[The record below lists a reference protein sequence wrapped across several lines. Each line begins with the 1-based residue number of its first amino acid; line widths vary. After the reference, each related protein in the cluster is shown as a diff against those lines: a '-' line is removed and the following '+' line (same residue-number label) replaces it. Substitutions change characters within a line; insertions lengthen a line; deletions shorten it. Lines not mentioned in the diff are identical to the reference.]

1 MENSSRNKLQRKIA
15 LIGNP
20 NSGKSTLFNAL
31 TGLNQRTGNFPGVT
45 VDKKTANVTKTIDK
59 RDFEF
64 RYIDLPGTYSLYPK
78 SPDEEVATQILTEKS
93 NKEFPDTVVIV
104 ADATSL
110 KRSLFLAGQI
120 IDLNIPCVL
129 VLNMM
134 DEAEKS
140 GLQIDIGRLSNRL
153 GIPVLPVSAR
163 NKEGIEQLE
172 ILLSTH
178 GDLPAYRFID
188 ASAIAKNATDLV
200 KTEFK
205 DRTEDYVALY
215 RANRLYATN
224 EKWQEKLDAV
234 GFSPTAAQAEESLT
248 RYGIIAQHIEA
259 CTRTGTGRSA
269 FAKKIDAIITHKV
282 WGYLIFLFI
291 MLIVFQTI
299 FYLAEY
305 PMTWI
310 ENGFAWIQEWCARVM
325 PEGMLTD
332 LFINGILAGLSG
344 VVVFVPQIALLFFFI
359 AMLEDSGYMA
369 RVSFIMDKLMRKI
382 GLHGRSV
389 IPLISGMACAVPAI
403 MGTRTISNW
412 KERIITIMVTPLMSC
427 SARLPVYALLISLV
441 IPDKIVGGIF
451 NLQGLVL
458 MGMYLLGF
466 LMAILSAWILHLLIK
481 GKGRSW
487 FVMELPIYRI
497 PKWSNV
503 FYLIYE
509 KVKVFLFDAGKV
521 ILAVS
526 IVLWVLASFGPGQEF
541 KDVEGGITYWQDELD
556 KVNVLDE
563 TVRTGGP
570 LDIQW
575 TIDSTYRISVEDQIR
590 DLQSKKLELSYAGR
604 LGKFIEPAIEPLGYD
619 WKIGISL
626 ITSLAA
632 REVFVGTM
640 ATIYG
645 AGDDE
650 NIEPVRDR
658 MRNEKD
664 PETGKPVYT
673 LAVGLSLMVFYAFA
687 MQCISTIAVVKRET
701 QSWKWPIIQFVFMGA
716 LAWICSFITYQILS

>member
-1 MENSSRNKLQRKIA
+1 MQRKIA

-45 VDKKTANVTKTIDK
+45 VDKKTANVTKTVDK
-59 RDFEF
+59 REIEF

-78 SPDEEVATQILTEKS
+78 SPDEEVATQILTDKS

-129 VLNMM
+129 ALNMM

-153 GIPVLPVSAR
+153 GIPVLPISAR
-163 NKEGIEQLE
+163 NKTGIEELE
-172 ILLSTH
+172 ILLATH
-178 GDLPAYRFID
+178 TDLPAYRFID
-188 ASAIAKNATDLV
+188 ASAIAKAATDLV
-200 KTEFK
+200 KAEFK

-215 RANRLYATN
+215 RANRLYSTD
-224 EKWQEKLDAV
+224 EKWREKLDAV
-234 GFSPTAAQAEESLT
+234 GFSPTTAQAEESLT
-248 RYGIIAQHIEA
+248 RYGIITQHIDA
-259 CTRTGTGRSA
+259 CTRVGAGRSLVVR
-269 FAKKIDAIITHKV
+269 KIDALITHRV
-282 WGYLIFLFI
+282 WGYVIFLFI
-291 MLIVFQTI
+291 MLAVFQSI

-305 PMTWI
+305 PMSWI
-310 ENGFAWIQEWCARVM
+310 ESGFAWLQELCAAHL

-369 RVSFIMDKLMRKI
+369 RVSFIMDKLMRRI

-403 MGTRTISNW
+403 MGTRTIANW

-427 SARLPVYALLISLV
+427 SARLPVYTLLISLV
-441 IPDKIVGGIF
+441 IPDETVGGIF
-451 NLQGLVL
+451 NLQGLVM

-466 LMAILSAWILHLLIK
+466 FMAVLAAWVMHLLIK

-487 FVMELPIYRI
+487 FVMELPVYRI

-526 IVLWVLASFGPGQEF
+526 VVLWVLASFGPGEEF
-541 KDVEGGITYWQDELD
+541 KMIEEEIIVAQHNYETRAALDTTSDIVPEPMMTYMHLD
-556 KVNVLDE
+556 YVK
-563 TVRTGGP
+563 T
-570 LDIQW
+570 
-575 TIDSTYRISVEDQIR
+575 
-590 DLQSKKLELSYAGR
+590 LQSKKLELSYAGR
-604 LGKFIEPAIEPLGYD
+604 LGKFIEPAIKPLGFD

-640 ATIYG
+640 ATIYS
-645 AGDDE
+645 ADGDEE
-650 NIEPVRDR
+650 NYEPIRDR
-658 MRNEKD
+658 MAVEKN
-664 PETGKPVYT
+664 PETGEPVYT

-701 QSWKWPIIQFVFMGA
+701 QSWKWPAIQFVFMGV
-716 LAWICSFITYQILS
+716 LAWVASFITYQLLS

>member
-1 MENSSRNKLQRKIA
+1 METPSNDKPQQRKIA
-15 LIGNP
+15 LVGNP

-45 VDKKTANVTKTIDK
+45 VDKKTAIVSKNIHKKEI
-59 RDFEF
+59 EF
-64 RYIDLPGTYSLYPK
+64 HYIDVPGTYSLYPK
-78 SPDEEVATQILTEKS
+78 SPDEEVTTKIITDPS
-93 NKEFPDTVVIV
+93 NRDFPDAVVIV

-120 IDLNIPCVL
+120 IDLKIPCVL

-140 GLQIDIGRLSNRL
+140 GLHIDISRLSNRL
-153 GIPVLPVSAR
+153 GIPVVPISAR
-163 NKEGIEQLE
+163 NKTGIDTLE
-172 ILLSTH
+172 ELLASHTII
-178 GDLPAYRFID
+178 PAYRFID
-188 ASAIAKNATDLV
+188 ASAIGKEAVKLV
-200 KTEFK
+200 NTQCEDHPDEFA
-205 DRTEDYVALY
+205 ALY
-215 RANRLYATN
+215 RANRLYETDQA
-224 EKWQEKLDAV
+224 WREKLSAI
-234 GFSPTAAQAEESLT
+234 GFSPTTAQAEESLT
-248 RYGIIAQHIEA
+248 RYGIITQHIEA
-259 CTRTGTGRSA
+259 CTRTGAGRSP

-282 WGYLIFLFI
+282 WGYVIFLTI
-291 MLIVFQTI
+291 MLAVFQSI

-310 ENGFAWIQEWCARVM
+310 ENGFAWMQEWCASVM

-344 VVVFVPQIALLFFFI
+344 VVVFIPQIALLFFFI

-441 IPDKIVGGIF
+441 IPDRIVGGIF
-451 NLQGLVL
+451 HLQGLVL

-466 LMAILSAWILHLLIK
+466 FMAIISAWILHLIIK

-487 FVMELPIYRI
+487 FVMELPVYRI

-509 KVKVFLFDAGKV
+509 KVKVFLFDAGKIIV
-521 ILAVS
+521 AIS
-526 IVLWVLASFGPGQEF
+526 IVLWVLASFGPGEEF
-541 KDVEGGITYWQDELD
+541 RQTQRDIVQLNEKLDAHVSPDVPATDVNDAPMKADSMYVDSLNGKLGEL
-556 KVNVLDE
+556 N
-563 TVRTGGP
+563 
-570 LDIQW
+570 
-575 TIDSTYRISVEDQIR
+575 
-590 DLQSKKLELSYAGR
+590 SKQLELSYAGR
-604 LGKFIEPAIEPLGYD
+604 LGKFIEPAIRPLGYD

-650 NIEPVRDR
+650 NVEPVRER
-658 MRNEKD
+658 MRAEIN
-664 PETGKPVYT
+664 PATGKPVYT

-687 MQCISTIAVVKRET
+687 LQCVSTLAVVKRET
-701 QSWKWPIIQFVFMGA
+701 QSWKWPVLQFVFMGA
-716 LAWICSFITYQILS
+716 LAWIASFVTYQIFV

>member
-1 MENSSRNKLQRKIA
+1 MEKSSRDKTRKNIT
-15 LIGNP
+15 LVGNP

-45 VDKKTANVTKTIDK
+45 VDKKTAVVKKGDTELK
-59 RDFEF
+59 
-64 RYIDLPGTYSLYPK
+64 YIDLPGTYSIYPK
-78 SPDEEVATQILTEKS
+78 SPDEEVAIRILTES
-93 NKEFPDTVVIV
+93 DNADFPDVVVIV

-129 VLNMM
+129 ALNMM

-140 GLQIDIGRLSNRL
+140 GLQIDAGRLSNRL
-153 GIPVLPVSAR
+153 GIPVVPISAR
-163 NKEGIEQLE
+163 NKTGVDRLE
-172 ILLSTH
+172 ELLLTEI
-178 GDLPAYRFID
+178 DKPAYRFID
-188 ASAIAKNATDLV
+188 AGAIATAALKLV
-200 KTEFK
+200 QSELK
-205 DRTEDYVALY
+205 DRSEEYLALY
-215 RANRLYATN
+215 RANRLYETDP
-224 EKWQEKLDAV
+224 KWREKLAAV
-234 GFSPTAAQAEESLT
+234 GFSPTAAQAEESLM
-248 RYGIIAQHIEA
+248 RYGIIGQHIEA
-259 CTRTGTGRSA
+259 CTSKGSGRSA
-269 FAKKIDAIITHKV
+269 FAKKVDGLITHRI
-282 WGYLIFLFI
+282 WGYVFFFFI
-291 MLIVFQTI
+291 MLVVFQSI
-299 FYLAEY
+299 FYIAEF

-310 ENGFAWIQEWCARVM
+310 ENGFAWLQEICLANM

-332 LFINGILAGLSG
+332 LFVNGILAGLSG
-344 VVVFVPQIALLFFFI
+344 VVVFIPQIALLFFFI
-359 AMLEDSGYMA
+359 SILEDSGYMA

-427 SARLPVYALLISLV
+427 SARLPVYTLLIALV
-441 IPDKIVGGIF
+441 IPDKMIGGIF
-451 NLQGLVL
+451 HLQGLVL

-466 LMAILSAWILHLLIK
+466 LMAIISAWILHLIIK

-487 FVMELPIYRI
+487 FVMELPVYRI

-526 IVLWVLASFGPGQEF
+526 IVLWFLASFGPGEEFKAIEKEIAVAQQEF
-541 KDVEGGITYWQDELD
+541 ETRARLDTTEGVVPEYLMTSLLYMHVKEL
-556 KVNVLDE
+556 E
-563 TVRTGGP
+563 
-570 LDIQW
+570 
-575 TIDSTYRISVEDQIR
+575 
-590 DLQSKKLELSYAGR
+590 SKKLELSYAGR
-604 LGKFIEPAIEPLGYD
+604 LGKFIEPAIKPLGYD

-650 NIEPVRDR
+650 NVEPIRER
-658 MRNEKD
+658 MRKEKD
-664 PETGKPVYT
+664 PETGEPVYSF
-673 LAVGLSLMVFYAFA
+673 AVGISLMIFYAFA
-687 MQCISTIAVVKRET
+687 LQCISTLAVVKRET
-701 QSWKWPIIQFVFMGA
+701 RSWKWPAVQFVFMGA
-716 LAWICSFITYQILS
+716 LAWVASFVTYQLLS

>member
-1 MENSSRNKLQRKIA
+1 VRKNIV
-15 LIGNP
+15 LVGNP

-45 VDKKTANVTKTIDK
+45 VDKKTALVK
-59 RDFEF
+59 RGNIEL
-64 RYIDLPGTYSLYPK
+64 RYVDLPGTYSIYPK
-78 SPDEEVATQILTEKS
+78 SPDEEVAIRVLTDPQNS
-93 NKEFPDTVVIV
+93 DFPDTVIIV

-129 VLNMM
+129 ALNMM
-134 DEAEKS
+134 DEAEKL
-140 GLQIDIGRLSNRL
+140 GLQIDIGRLANRL
-153 GIPVLPVSAR
+153 GIPVLPISAR
-163 NKEGIEQLE
+163 NKTGVDQLE
-172 ILLSTH
+172 ELIATTV
-178 GDLPAYRFID
+178 DQPAYRFID
-188 ASAIAKNATDLV
+188 AAAIAPQSVKLVLQEFTDR
-200 KTEFK
+200 KE
-205 DRTEDYVALY
+205 EYHALY
-215 RANRLYATN
+215 RAHRLYETDEQWRN
-224 EKWQEKLDAV
+224 KLDAV
-234 GFSPTAAQAEESLT
+234 GFSPTGAQAEESLM
-248 RYGIIAQHIEA
+248 RYGIIGQHIEA
-259 CTRTGTGRSA
+259 CTSKGSGRSA
-269 FAKKIDAIITHKV
+269 IAKKIDALITHRV
-282 WGYLIFLFI
+282 WGYVIFLLI
-291 MLIVFQTI
+291 MLAVFQSI
-299 FYLAEY
+299 FFLAEF

-310 ENGFAWIQEWCARVM
+310 EDGFAWLQELCNAHL
-325 PEGMLTD
+325 PAGLLTD
-332 LFINGILAGLSG
+332 LFVNGILAGLSG
-344 VVVFVPQIALLFFFI
+344 VVVFIPQIALLFFFI

-427 SARLPVYALLISLV
+427 SARLPVYTLLISLI

-451 NLQGLVL
+451 HLQGLML
-458 MGMYLLGF
+458 MAMYLLGF
-466 LMAILSAWILHLLIK
+466 FMAVFGAWVLHLVIK

-487 FVMELPIYRI
+487 FVMELPVYRI

-509 KVKVFLFDAGKV
+509 KVKVFLFDAGKI
-521 ILAVS
+521 ILAIS
-526 IVLWVLASFGPGQEF
+526 IVLWVLASFGPGEEF
-541 KDVEGGITYWQDELD
+541 KQTETRIAIAEMAYDNFQPQFIDESSYVPEAAKRHNELQLA
-556 KVNVLDE
+556 KK
-563 TVRTGGP
+563 
-570 LDIQW
+570 
-575 TIDSTYRISVEDQIR
+575 DSMLNEVAA
-590 DLQSKKLELSYAGR
+590 LKSKQLELSYAGR
-604 LGKFIEPAIEPLGYD
+604 LGKFIEPAIRPLGYD

-650 NIEPVRDR
+650 NIEPVRER
-658 MRNEKD
+658 MRQETD

-673 LAVGLSLMVFYAFA
+673 FAVGISLMIFYAFA
-687 MQCISTIAVVKRET
+687 LQCVSTLAVVKRET
-701 QSWKWPIIQFVFMGA
+701 RSWKWPAIQFFAMGA
-716 LAWICSFITYQILS
+716 LAYVASFVAYQLLK

>member
-1 MENSSRNKLQRKIA
+1 VEKTGTHLNPRRRIA

-45 VDKKTANVTKTIDK
+45 VDKKTAVVKKQIGK
-59 RDFEF
+59 QEVEF
-64 RYIDLPGTYSLYPK
+64 SYIDLPGTYSLYAK
-78 SPDEEVATQILTEKS
+78 SIDEEVATKVLIDK
-93 NKEFPDTVVIV
+93 NNPDFPDLVLIV

-120 IDLNIPCVL
+120 IDLNLPCVL
-129 VLNMM
+129 ALNMM
-134 DEAEKS
+134 DDAQKAGIS
-140 GLQIDIGRLSNRL
+140 IDVKRLSNRL
-153 GIPVLPVSAR
+153 GIPVVPVSAR
-163 NKEGIEQLE
+163 NKTGLDELESVIAEHIEA
-172 ILLSTH
+172 
-178 GDLPAYRFID
+178 PAYRFLD
-188 ASAIAKNATDLV
+188 AASINWPAVNLILKNFKDDSMKEFHALYKAHELFATD
-200 KTEFK
+200 
-205 DRTEDYVALY
+205 
-215 RANRLYATN
+215 
-224 EKWQEKLDAV
+224 EKWRQQLADA
-234 GFSPTAAQAEESLT
+234 GFSPNAAQAEESLL
-248 RYGIIAQHIEA
+248 RYGIIAQHLEA
-259 CTRTGTGRSA
+259 CAGKATGNVNFTQ
-269 FAKKIDAIITHKV
+269 KIDKWITHKV
-282 WGYLIFLFI
+282 WGYMIFLLI
-291 MLIVFQTI
+291 MLAVFQSI

-305 PMTWI
+305 PMSWI
-310 ENGFAWIQEWCARVM
+310 ESGFAWIQEWILAAF
-325 PEGMLTD
+325 PEGVLTD
-332 LFINGILAGLSG
+332 LIVNGLLAGLSG
-344 VVVFVPQIALLFFFI
+344 VVIFIPQIALLFFFI

-427 SARLPVYALLISLV
+427 SARLPVYTLLISLV

-451 NLQGLVL
+451 QLQGLVL
-458 MGMYLLGF
+458 MGMYVLGF
-466 LMAILSAWILHLLIK
+466 VTAIAAAWVMNKIIK

-487 FVMELPIYRI
+487 FIMELPVYRM

-509 KVKVFLFDAGKV
+509 KVKIFLVDAGKV

-526 IVLWVLASFGPGQEF
+526 VVLWFMVSFGPGEEF
-541 KDVEGGITYWQDELD
+541 K
-556 KVNVLDE
+556 KVSATIEDCKLNPAD
-563 TVRTGGP
+563 TVRDVQGKIFYVKGEM
-570 LDIQW
+570 
-575 TIDSTYRISVEDQIR
+575 ISSLESR
-590 DLQSKKLELSYAGR
+590 KLELSYAGR
-604 LGKFIEPAIEPLGYD
+604 LGKIIEPAIAPLGYD

-650 NIEPVRDR
+650 NIVPIRER
-658 MRNEKD
+658 MAVEKHAD
-664 PETGKPVYT
+664 SGLPVYSFAT
-673 LAVGLSLMVFYAFA
+673 AVSLLIFYAFA
-687 MQCISTIAVVKRET
+687 LQCISTIAIVKRET
-701 QSWKWPIIQFVFMGA
+701 KSWKWPVIQFTFMGV
-716 LAWICSFITYQILS
+716 LAWVASFITYQLLK

>member
-1 MENSSRNKLQRKIA
+1 MEHTSRDKKIQRKIA

-45 VDKKTANVTKTIDK
+45 VDKKTAGVTKTIGK
-59 RDFEF
+59 REIGF

-78 SPDEEVATQILTEKS
+78 SPDEEVATKILTERS
-93 NKEFPDTVVIV
+93 NPDFPDTIVVV

-120 IDLNIPCVL
+120 IDLKIPCVL

-163 NKEGIEQLE
+163 NKTGIDVLE
-172 ILLSTH
+172 EMLAQ
-178 GDLPAYRFID
+178 GVDAPAYRFID
-188 ASAIAKNATDLV
+188 ANAIAQEATKLV
-200 KTEFK
+200 
-205 DRTEDYVALY
+205 RTQCEDHPEDFPALY
-215 RANRLYATN
+215 RVHRLYETDEA
-224 EKWQEKLDAV
+224 WREKLAAV
-234 GFSPTAAQAEESLT
+234 GFSPTTAQAEESLT

-259 CTRTGTGRSA
+259 CTRTGSGRSP

-282 WGYLIFLFI
+282 WGYVIFFLI
-291 MLIVFQTI
+291 MLAVFQSI

-310 ENGFAWIQEWCARVM
+310 EDGFAWLQGICAAHL

-451 NLQGLVL
+451 HLQGLVL

-466 LMAILSAWILHLLIK
+466 LMAVLSAWILHLIIK

-487 FVMELPIYRI
+487 FVMELPVYRI

-503 FYLIYE
+503 FYLIFE
-509 KVKVFLFDAGKV
+509 KVKVFLFDAGKIIV
-521 ILAVS
+521 AIS
-526 IVLWVLASFGPGQEF
+526 IVLWVLASFGPGEEF
-541 KDVEGGITYWQDELD
+541 KQVQVEIAALSEQAGTYEADNAALTTD
-556 KVNVLDE
+556 NFY
-563 TVRTGGP
+563 
-570 LDIQW
+570 
-575 TIDSTYRISVEDQIR
+575 IDSLNGRLSE
-590 DLQSKKLELSYAGR
+590 LNSKQLELSYAGR
-604 LGKFIEPAIEPLGYD
+604 LGKFIEPAIKPLGYD

-650 NIEPVRDR
+650 NVEPVRER
-658 MRNEKD
+658 MMKEKD
-664 PETGKPVYT
+664 PETGQPVYT

-687 MQCISTIAVVKRET
+687 LQCVSTLAVVKRET
-701 QSWKWPIIQFVFMGA
+701 QSWKWPAVQFVFMGA
-716 LAWICSFITYQILS
+716 LAWVASFITYQILV